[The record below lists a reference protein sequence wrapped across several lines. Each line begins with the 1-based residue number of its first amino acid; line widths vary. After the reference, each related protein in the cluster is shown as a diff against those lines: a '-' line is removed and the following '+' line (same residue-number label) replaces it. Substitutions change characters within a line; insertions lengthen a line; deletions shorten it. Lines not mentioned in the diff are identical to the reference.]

1 MIKLATNLSKLYSLR
16 NKTAE
21 ENPYWARI
29 RSFAEKLM
37 PAATGIQ
44 SFYSAFDEPFSGAAH
59 YWTGGRI
66 GSDYPE
72 DSMWIDTN
80 RRLLNA
86 LPGRTQ
92 YELRYED
99 PMLDA
104 AAASLGVSGL
114 AAGAAPVALAA
125 PYVIPAATTILT
137 AAPRARQAV
146 DFASNV
152 GKAIKTYGGP
162 LVLGTAPQVI
172 GDAVSVAGP
181 AVQNVNK
188 YQADAYQSLLDAGYS
203 AAEAASISHK
213 MGWGGLMHA
222 GKEYLSNPYHYIYR
236 QGGDN
241 PIDRTF
247 VDMMANPLPHDVFTA
262 AREGLSVAASG
273 PVGAPIKAVGYG
285 ALNQLESM
293 PGATTAALQEAQRQA
308 AQPNAQMP
316 TLESARNALDN
327 SRFYQSMR
335 DYYGKDFGS
344 IATHYGFNTLNRGT
358 AYPSPS
364 QPPSSALSQTPR
376 PATPPKS

>member
-16 NKTAE
+16 SKTAQDS
-21 ENPYWARI
+21 PLWAGI
-29 RSFAEKLM
+29 KSFASGV
-37 PAATGIQ
+37 A
-44 SFYSAFDEPFSGAAH
+44 EPFSGAAH

-92 YELRYED
+92 YELQYKD

-114 AAGAAPVALAA
+114 AAGAAAGVLAA
-125 PYVIPAATTILT
+125 PYAIPTAKTILT

-146 DFASNV
+146 GAASNI
-152 GKAIKTYGGP
+152 GKALKTYGGP
-162 LVLGTAPQVI
+162 IVGLTAPKVI
-172 GDAVSVAGP
+172 GDAVNVAVP
-181 AVQNVNK
+181 AAQNVNK

-203 AAEAASISHK
+203 AAEAANLSHK

-247 VDMMANPLPHDVFTA
+247 VDMMGNPLPHDAFTA

-273 PVGAPIKAVGYG
+273 PIGAGVKAVGYG

-293 PGATTAALQEAQRQA
+293 PGATRAALQEAQRQT
-308 AQPNAQMP
+308 AQPNAQMS
-316 TLESARNALDN
+316 TLESARNTLDN

-335 DYYGKDFGS
+335 DYYGKDFGP
-344 IATHYGFNTLNRGT
+344 ITTHYGLNTLNKAT

-364 QPPSSALSQTPR
+364 QPPSSTLSQAPR
-376 PATPPKS
+376 PTTPTKS

>member
-1 MIKLATNLSKLYSLR
+1 VINLATNLSKLYSLR
-16 NKTAE
+16 SKTAQ
-21 ENPYWARI
+21 ENPYWAGI
-29 RSFAEKLM
+29 KSFASGF
-37 PAATGIQ
+37 A
-44 SFYSAFDEPFSGAAH
+44 EPFSGAAH

-86 LPGRTQ
+86 LPGRDQ
-92 YELRYED
+92 YELQYND

-104 AAASLGVSGL
+104 GAASLGVSGL
-114 AAGAAPVALAA
+114 SAGAAAALLAGPSA
-125 PYVIPAATTILT
+125 ISNATTILK

-146 DFASNV
+146 GVASDI
-152 GKAIKTYGGP
+152 GKALKTYGGP
-162 LVLGTAPQVI
+162 LVALTAPQVI
-172 GDAVSVAGP
+172 GDAVNVAGP

-203 AAEAASISHK
+203 ATEAANLSYK

-247 VDMMANPLPHDVFTA
+247 VDMLGNPFPHDAFTA
-262 AREGLSVAASG
+262 AREGLSVASSG
-273 PVGAPIKAVGYG
+273 PVGAGVKAVGYG
-285 ALNQLESM
+285 ALNQLESV

-316 TLESARNALDN
+316 TLESARNTLNN

-344 IATHYGFNTLNRGT
+344 IATHYGLNTLNRAT
-358 AYPSPS
+358 AYPAPS
-364 QPPSSALSQTPR
+364 QPPSSTLSQAPR
-376 PATPPKS
+376 PTTPTKS